1 KPVKSILKPADIQ
14 PAETLAERP
23 SPDSEKENY
32 PATTSITKTSTA
44 KERQLITR
52 KARIQPKVKQAIT
65 PYQPPAAAHKE
76 AEAEIASAYTTL
88 DTKYERKATI
98 SAPKQPIADDLTYP
112 LRPADN
118 IQQQP
123 AEHEPAAVPTYQQPP
138 SRVSK

>member
-1 KPVKSILKPADIQ
+1 EHEPLLSSTATQQQQIKKQRRFIDRDMQSTITTTTTTQADRHLKPVKSILKPADIQ

-76 AEAEIASAYTTL
+76 AEAEIASA
-88 DTKYERKATI
+88 
-98 SAPKQPIADDLTYP
+98 
-112 LRPADN
+112 
-118 IQQQP
+118 
-123 AEHEPAAVPTYQQPP
+123 
-138 SRVSK
+138 